1 MHFSSLKKILFV
13 EWSSSSKMDLNMEI
27 IMSKIQACF
36 GKSFVK
42 GKQIWC
48 FDLKSCVAQ
57 LRIWFCLISQSKL
70 VVNEIDKL

>member
-1 MHFSSLKKILFV
+1 MHFFLV
-13 EWSSSSKMDLNMEI
+13 EKNSVCRWSSSSKMDLNMEI
-27 IMSKIQACF
+27 IMSKIQAYF
-36 GKSFVK
+36 GKSFVIR
-42 GKQIWC
+42 KQIWC